1 MDGGGLPHLVDLGPP
16 LPGASDSP
24 PDDEGDVE
32 TGAPVE
38 LVVNQDRGATGTFTG
53 GHRNYRKQ
61 EAPSFPVV
69 QAALLESADCGQS
82 SGCAST
88 LRCAAHGGTQCQQW
102 LIRGPVF
109 GWSDDAVHLSANI
122 TVRAALSV
130 PVAEVYVRAL
140 PHLVPTVYGSS
151 TAAYNSVRFVAH
163 QQVVPVAG
171 SDTAVTSSSFRG
183 LTVGERL
190 SDKDVKEVI
199 KRASASLQAARGKL
213 LRGHVSLVSRSDA
226 LGDTVR
232 KGAVRAAL
240 RRRSRGAARDY
251 REKGARLL
259 RDRTA
264 GLHGLLGAGAISR
277 VRRHLELQDNP
288 AHGSRATRLR
298 IAFGLSQMRL
308 FPARDQLQRL
318 RREAL
323 DAPGRVAHYFLT
335 YSVLGALQRW
345 DYIVGS
351 GSAGIRRYRA
361 ACGTE
366 KRLRAHTNLYWDKR
380 RAARDYEDVSDD
392 EDDGVYFDNSNVELN
407 GCYAPEEKDPV
418 AIEQLI
424 ANGDS
429 FFENDD
435 GGGQVEV
442 LGVGFDVVAALQ
454 HTLDTKAEAGMTEDD
469 VRCTAPA
476 VGTFAADGGELRRRS
491 ITAYTF
497 SVTSS
502 CLLAGRTDLF
512 PILYVFSGEKRV
524 GRLLTRWVRDQLA
537 AILAST
543 LRVPGVGRRRSDGDA
558 GPSVCLEA
566 AAGAGMVGD
575 SGLSVPL
582 IWHPYLQVCGT
593 FTTTLWVACIDYD
606 CPVGA

>member
-1 MDGGGLPHLVDLGPP
+1 MDGGGRTHRVDFTPP
-16 LPGASDSP
+16 LPDGSSSP
-24 PDDEGDVE
+24 PDGQEDVA
-32 TGAPVE
+32 TGA
-38 LVVNQDRGATGTFTG
+38 LVDIVNQDRGATGTFTA

-61 EAPSFPVV
+61 EAPSFSVI

-82 SGCAST
+82 SGCAFT
-88 LRCAAHGGTQCQQW
+88 PRCAAHGGTQCQQW
-102 LIRGPVF
+102 LIRGPVY
-109 GWSDDAVHLSANI
+109 GWSDDAVNLSANV
-122 TVRAALSV
+122 TVRAALNV
-130 PVAEVYVRAL
+130 PAAEVYVRAL

-151 TAAYNSVRFVAH
+151 KAAYESVRFVAA
-163 QQVVPVAG
+163 QDVIPVAG
-171 SDTAVTSSSFRG
+171 SDTTVTPTSFRG
-183 LTVGERL
+183 FTVGEKL
-190 SDKDVKEVI
+190 SEKDVKEVI
-199 KRASASLQAARGKL
+199 KRASASLQAAKGKL
-213 LRGHVSLVSRSDA
+213 PRGHVSLVSRSDA

-259 RDRTA
+259 RERNA
-264 GLHGLLGAGAISR
+264 GLHGLLGAGAIGR
-277 VRRHLELQDNP
+277 VRRHLELRDNTV
-288 AHGSRATRLR
+288 HGSRATRLR

-323 DAPGRVAHYFLT
+323 DAPGRVAHYLLT
-335 YSVLGALQRW
+335 YSVLGTLQRW

-351 GSAGIRRYRA
+351 GSAGIRRYQA
-361 ACGTE
+361 ACGTV

-429 FFENDD
+429 FLENDD

-442 LGVGFDVVAALQ
+442 LGVSFDVVAALQ
-454 HTLDTKAEAGMTEDD
+454 NTMDTKAETGLTADD
-469 VRCTAPA
+469 LRCTAPA
-476 VGTFAADGGELRRRS
+476 VGTFAADGGEVRRRS

-502 CLLAGRTDLF
+502 CLLAGRSDLF
-512 PILYVFSGEKRV
+512 PILYAFSGEKRV

-537 AILAST
+537 TILAST
-543 LRVPGVGRRRSDGDA
+543 LRVPV
-558 GPSVCLEA
+558 
-566 AAGAGMVGD
+566 VGD
-575 SGLSVPL
+575 SGHSVPL
-582 IWHPYLQVCGT
+582 TWHPYLQVCGT
-593 FTTTLWVACIDYD
+593 YT
-606 CPVGA
+606 